1 MAKSRKV
8 NTEASL
14 YKQLEI
20 KNFKSIKHVKFDI
33 SRVNLYIGKSNSG
46 KSNLI
51 EALTLFNFIQGKEK
65 RNIEPTL
72 IRYTSLDNLFY
83 DRNLTNDIEVSI
95 DKDLALV
102 TYYSGLNAFFHIIN
116 PLAEFLQNRES
127 YSKQATSI
135 NAVLENKI
143 LNEAKA
149 HPADYFSKLAALDMN
164 GQILSGAGA
173 LAEENPIRRY
183 KFRDGVP
190 YGNPFAA
197 YLKTSGDNLYAIVQ
211 GNPDVREWINSFYEE
226 FGLEFL
232 MDYSSRTFEVQKKGK
247 GIVYKIPFELTP
259 DTFRRM
265 LFHVAAIYSNK
276 NATILLEEPES
287 HSFPP
292 YVKELSELI
301 KADKDNTYFITTHSP
316 YFFNSMVEDSEKVK
330 DISFFHVY
338 YEDYQTKIKKLTQE
352 ELDNISGS
360 GADIFFNIDS
370 FIR

>member
-1 MAKSRKV
+1 MANS
-8 NTEASL
+8 T
-14 YKQLEI
+14 KQLEI
-20 KNFKSIKHVKFDI
+20 KNFKSIKQI
-33 SRVNLYIGKSNSG
+33 EIETSRVNLFIGKPNSG

-51 EALTLFNFIQGKEK
+51 EALTLFNFVQPKDK
-65 RNIEPTL
+65 RSIEPTL
-72 IRYTSLDNLFY
+72 IRYNSLDNLFY
-83 DRNLTNDIEVSI
+83 DRNLSNDIQVSLGN
-95 DKDLALV
+95 DLALLA
-102 TYYSGLNAFFHIIN
+102 YYSGVNTFFQIIN
-116 PLAEFLQNRES
+116 PLPEFLQNSEN

-135 NAVLENKI
+135 NAVLEKKI
-143 LNEAKA
+143 FNPAKV
-149 HPADYFSKLAALDMN
+149 HPPDYFSKLAALDMN
-164 GQILSGAGA
+164 GQILSSAGA

-183 KFRDGVP
+183 EFRDGVI

-232 MDYSSRTFEVQKKGK
+232 MDYSLRTFEIQKKEK

-265 LFHVAAIYSNK
+265 LFHVAAIYSNN

-292 YVKELSELI
+292 YINELSELI
-301 KADKDNTYFITTHSP
+301 KADKNNNTYFITTHSP
-316 YFFNSMVEDSEKVK
+316 YFFNSMVEDSEKLK

-338 YEDYQTKIKKLTQE
+338 YEDYQTKIKKLTQKD
-352 ELDNISGS
+352 LDNISGS
-360 GADIFFNIDS
+360 GADVFFNIDS